1 MSVRL
6 RLLALIMATSLICA
20 PRAFAQDAGVSGI
33 PRGPGNAGG
42 LNNSLNDP
50 SGVGNAAK
58 VAPPAA
64 PSLNPPAN
72 PSGFPPA
79 SSRVA
84 PSSAGTLGTR
94 TRRVGR
100 HQRSS
105 GPAAAAALNEN
116 DRLLNQKL
124 KSICRGC

>member
-20 PRAFAQDAGVSGI
+20 PQAFAQDAGVSGI

-79 SSRVA
+79 SSRAA
-84 PSSAGTLGTR
+84 PSSASTLGTR
-94 TRRVGR
+94 IRVARHPSRRDG
-100 HQRSS
+100 
-105 GPAAAAALNEN
+105 AAALNEN
-116 DRLLNQKL
+116 DRLLNRKL

>member
-20 PRAFAQDAGVSGI
+20 PQAFAQDAGVSGI

-79 SSRVA
+79 SSRAA
-84 PSSAGTLGTR
+84 PSSASTLGTR

-100 HQRSS
+100 HLS
-105 GPAAAAALNEN
+105 GRAAAAALNEN
-116 DRLLNQKL
+116 DRLLNRKL

>member
-6 RLLALIMATSLICA
+6 GLLALIMTTSLICA
-20 PRAFAQDAGVSGI
+20 PQAFAQDAGVSGI

-79 SSRVA
+79 SSRAA
-84 PSSAGTLGTR
+84 PFSASTPGTR
-94 TRRVGR
+94 TRVGR
-100 HQRSS
+100 HLSRR
-105 GPAAAAALNEN
+105 AAAAALNEN
-116 DRLLNQKL
+116 DRLLNRKL